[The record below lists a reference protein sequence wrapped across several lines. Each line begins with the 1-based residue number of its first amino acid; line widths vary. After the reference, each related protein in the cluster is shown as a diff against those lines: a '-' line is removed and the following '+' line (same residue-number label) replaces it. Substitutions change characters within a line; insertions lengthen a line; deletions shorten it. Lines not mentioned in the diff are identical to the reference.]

1 MEIKGLEKKPEI
13 EKNHKLISA
22 YSQFETLLTELRKKS
37 LPDDMVSSIN
47 RGIDR
52 INAISVSEKELRKQI
67 KITQSSILKLLEKSL
82 KLVTKNHY
90 RNTWLALGMV
100 LFGIPLGM
108 AFGIIMDN
116 IGLLGIGLP
125 VGMVIGLVVGT
136 GMDKKA
142 IEEGR
147 QLDIEI
153 KP

>member
-1 MEIKGLEKKPEI
+1 MEIIELEKKPEI
-13 EKNHKLISA
+13 EKNQKLILA

-108 AFGIIMDN
+108 AFGILMDN